1 MEDYIIREID
11 KIGDVLALIAS
22 KLGLGTYA
30 FPTDQL
36 AVQMNTELVND
47 LDVDIYELLSKD
59 NPLEYLVSEKGFSDR
74 NLESL
79 AVMMYQAGPT
89 SDTLE
94 TFIKSTAAYLNQK
107 GVFSFALHSVIN

>member
-1 MEDYIIREID
+1 MEDYLIREID
-11 KIGDVLALIAS
+11 KIGEMLALIAS

-47 LDVDIYELLSKD
+47 LDVDIYELLAKD
-59 NPLEYLVSEKGFSDR
+59 NPLEYLVSERGFNDR

-79 AVMMYQAGPT
+79 AMMMYQAIPA
-89 SDTLE
+89 SDALDA
-94 TFIKSTAAYLNQK
+94 FIKNTAEYLNHK
-107 GVFSFALHSVIN
+107 GVFSFALHSIV